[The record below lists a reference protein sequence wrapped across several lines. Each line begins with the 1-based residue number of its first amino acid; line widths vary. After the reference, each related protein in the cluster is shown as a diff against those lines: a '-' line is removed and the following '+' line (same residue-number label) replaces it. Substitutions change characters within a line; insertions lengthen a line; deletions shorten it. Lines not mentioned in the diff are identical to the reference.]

1 MIKFSIVWTTKKF
14 KSLFRIKDNVN
25 HLSCIIHKENCSRGS
40 KYIGEIFRNSRTRFS
55 DHKKLSGISEPLK
68 HVKNNTE
75 FEFSWKVTLRGL
87 SSCFHREILES
98 YFIKQLNP
106 SLNDHF
112 NSEILMLSRHDVI

>member
-1 MIKFSIVWTTKKF
+1 MIKFSIVWTTKKT
-14 KSLFRIKDNVN
+14 KSLFRIKDKVN

-40 KYIGEIFRNSRTRFS
+40 KYLGEIFRHSRTRFS
-55 DHKKLSGISEPLK
+55 DHKKLSEMSELLK

-106 SLNDHF
+106 SLNDQF

>member
-1 MIKFSIVWTTKKF
+1 M
-14 KSLFRIKDNVN
+14 
-25 HLSCIIHKENCSRGS
+25 
-40 KYIGEIFRNSRTRFS
+40 
-55 DHKKLSGISEPLK
+55 SEPLK

-106 SLNDHF
+106 SLHDQL
-112 NSEILMLSRHDVI
+112 SIDKLMLFGHGLTFLIVFNTVICFFVV